1 MAETTPAQHVVPHEG
16 IIQVEDDS
24 NSDYYSDGASDLTS
38 LSSSVQNYV
47 YENGRRYHSYREGKY
62 VLPNDEKEMERL
74 DFVHHL
80 FTLTLHGDLYKSP
93 LKNPQSVLDLGTGTG
108 IWAIDMADVHQSA
121 SVVGNDLSPIQPK
134 FVPPNC
140 EFIVEDFEEDWS
152 YPDNHFDFIHGR
164 TLSGSV
170 KDWKE
175 LLATAYRHTK
185 PGGWV
190 EFHEGTIG
198 AESDDGSLKEDSR
211 ILSYLKLIREQSEKA
226 GRSMDVVDNLGPW
239 MKSLGFENVKVEI
252 YKVPWGPWP
261 KDARLKEIGKFQ
273 LCNMMEAVSAYGLAL
288 LTRGAGYTQEEAE
301 IFLALVRR
309 EITNKSLHCYN
320 KIYCVY
326 GQKPA
331 SSD

>member
-1 MAETTPAQHVVPHEG
+1 MAESTPAQHVVPHEG

-24 NSDYYSDGASDLTS
+24 GSDYYSDGASDLTS
-38 LSSSVQNYV
+38 LSSSVQSYV

-80 FTLTLHGDLYKSP
+80 FMLTLHGDLYKSP
-93 LKNPQSVLDLGTGTG
+93 LKNPQTVMDLGTGTG
-108 IWAIDMADVHQSA
+108 IWAIDMADLHASA

-164 TLSGSV
+164 TLSGAV

-175 LLATAYRHTK
+175 LMATTYRHAK

-190 EFHEGTIG
+190 EFHEGTIW

-211 ILSYLKLIREQSEKA
+211 ILTYLKLIREQSENA
-226 GRSMDVVDNLGPW
+226 GRSMNVVDNLGSW
-239 MKSLGFENVKVEI
+239 MSSVGFENVKVEI

-273 LCNMMEAVSAYGLAL
+273 LCNMMEAVSSYGLAL
-288 LTRGAGYTQEEAE
+288 LTRGAGYSQEEAE

-331 SSD
+331 SSG